1 MRSTKQR
8 SRGQAM
14 VEVTL
19 MVPWILF
26 LFVGIL
32 DCGFYAYALIA
43 TQNAARVAALQASY
57 SGGTG
62 IDKNYACAAVL
73 AEMSSLPNTGAE
85 TIALCNAATVGTLS
99 QTTPVSVTISNPL
112 RDYGGGDVSTQVT
125 VTYLCVPLI
134 PIPGLLSGQ
143 MTIARTAEIRVGS

>member
-26 LFVGIL
+26 LFIGIL

-43 TQNAARVAALQASY
+43 TQNAARVAALQASI
-57 SGGTG
+57 SAGAG
-62 IDKNYACAAVL
+62 IDKNFACAAVL
-73 AEMSSLPNTGAE
+73 AEMSSLPNTRTE
-85 TIALCNAATVGTLS
+85 TIAQCTTGTLS
-99 QTTPVSVTISNPL
+99 QSTPVGVTISNPL
-112 RDYGGGDVSTQVT
+112 ANYGGGDVSTQVT
-125 VTYLCVPLI
+125 VTYLCIPLI

-143 MTIARTAEIRVGS
+143 TTITRTAEIRVGS